1 MIELELPFPVS
12 VNALFRNR
20 RRGRAITA
28 KYKAWLYDAG
38 WAIKQQRPRAIEGPV
53 TIEYAFANG
62 RKADIDNLPK
72 AVSDLL
78 VKHQLISDDGPAIVR
93 GISCRFESDVAG
105 VRVRVRAA

>member
-1 MIELELPFPVS
+1 MIELDLPFPVS
-12 VNALFRNR
+12 VNALFSNR
-20 RRGRAITA
+20 RRGRVRTP
-28 KYKAWLYDAG
+28 KYKAWLIEAG
-38 WAIKQQRPRAIEGPV
+38 WAIKQQKARPIEGPV

-62 RKADIDNLPK
+62 RRADIDNLPK